1 MKHDS
6 FKTYLHWGL
15 TAFGVV
21 ALSILFFFSLFKA
34 GALVHFFQTLL
45 GILMPFVYGL
55 AMAYLLTPVF
65 NWLPAPQNF
74 FPRRF
79 RCCWRCCLWPRCC
92 GWCCRR

>member
-34 GALVHFFQTLL
+34 GALVHFSK
-45 GILMPFVYGL
+45 
-55 AMAYLLTPVF
+55 
-65 NWLPAPQNF
+65 
-74 FPRRF
+74 
-79 RCCWRCCLWPRCC
+79 RCWAF
-92 GWCCRR
+92 

>member
-21 ALSILFFFSLFKA
+21 ALSILFFFSLFKV

-45 GILMPFVYGL
+45 GILAASFITGV
-55 AMAYLLTPVF
+55 T
-65 NWLPAPQNF
+65 LPIDGGF
-74 FPRRF
+74 SSFS
-79 RCCWRCCLWPRCC
+79 
-92 GWCCRR
+92 GV